1 MIQTGGLPSA
11 PVLSLW
17 TAVSKYNYLQAME
30 VCGLQDVFQWF
41 GHCSKKVN
49 HVEAPAVEAEASPGS
64 DHPRLL

>member
-30 VCGLQDVFQWF
+30 VCGLQDVFVS
-41 GHCSKKVN
+41 GLYIAVKN
-49 HVEAPAVEAEASPGS
+49 AIMLNPAQII
-64 DHPRLL
+64 